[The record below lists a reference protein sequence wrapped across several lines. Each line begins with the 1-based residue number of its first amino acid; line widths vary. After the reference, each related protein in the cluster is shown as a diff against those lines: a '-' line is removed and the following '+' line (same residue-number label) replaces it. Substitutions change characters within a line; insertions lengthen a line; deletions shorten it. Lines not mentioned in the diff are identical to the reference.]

1 LPLGCPAKSAATFIT
16 TRKGK
21 SMALNKLKLADDTKL
36 KPARR
41 IPFTKKALEAVKPPA
56 KGEVVVHDSEQA
68 GLVMRI
74 RTTGAKAFYLFKK
87 FKGRVVKLKLG
98 DFPGT
103 TVERARKAIVEKLA
117 DMNKGEDPAA
127 RRRQERAEAT
137 IGGIWAAYQRDH
149 HPRCSPRTAA
159 QDVWLF
165 NRYLG
170 GIASRRLGD
179 FPQSSVKAVHSL
191 AGKSSKT
198 SANRSIQ
205 LLRRL
210 YNYAGKHHEYQGLNP
225 TRNVEMFRENS
236 RERLLSDAELP
247 RFLAAAEAEGQPW
260 QDFFKLCLFTG
271 ARRSNLQAMKW
282 KDIDM
287 KAATW
292 RISGDETKNGTDTT
306 LPLAAPAL
314 EILERRKTE
323 QAGAESDRIRTSAY
337 VFPALRDKGDTLHLS
352 QPARPF
358 SRICKAAKIA
368 GATVHDLRRTAGA
381 WMAASGASL
390 PMIGKALG
398 HSDLRATAIYARLDL
413 APVRAAMEVATAN
426 MTGAK
431 VVKDEKING

>member
-1 LPLGCPAKSAATFIT
+1 LPLGCPAKSAATFII

-21 SMALNKLKLADDTKL
+21 SMALNKLRLADDTKL

-41 IPFTKKALEAVKPPA
+41 ITFTKKTLEAVKAPA
-56 KGEVVVHDSEQA
+56 KGETVIHDEEVK
-68 GLVMRI
+68 GLTFRA
-74 RTTGAKAFYLFKK
+74 RSTGSTAFYIVKK
-87 FKGRVVKLKLG
+87 HKGRVIRCKLG
-98 DFPGT
+98 DFPGMT
-103 TVERARKAIVEKLA
+103 IEQARRMAQEKIVG
-117 DMNKGEDPAA
+117 MNNGIDPAA

-137 IGGIWAAYQRDH
+137 IGGIWKAYQRDH

-179 FPQSSVKAVHSL
+179 FPQSSVKAVHTL
-191 AGKSSKT
+191 ASKSSKT
-198 SANRSIQ
+198 SANRAVQ

-210 YNYAGKHHEYQGLNP
+210 YNYAGRHHEYQGLNP
-225 TRNVEMFRENS
+225 TRNIEMFRENS
-236 RERLLSDAELP
+236 RERFLSDAELP
-247 RFLAAAEAEGQPW
+247 RFLAAAEVEGQPW

-271 ARRSNLQAMKW
+271 ARRSNIQAMQWSDISTESATWTIKGSEAKSG
-282 KDIDM
+282 KDIV
-287 KAATW
+287 
-292 RISGDETKNGTDTT
+292 I
-306 LPLAAPAL
+306 PLAAPAM
-314 EILERRKTE
+314 EILKRRKTE
-323 QAGAESDRIRTSAY
+323 QAEEENDRIRTSAY

-358 SRICKAAKIA
+358 SRICERA
-368 GATVHDLRRTAGA
+368 GIKGVTIHDLRRTAGA

-413 APVRAAMEVATAN
+413 SPVRAAMETATAN
-426 MTGAK
+426 MTGGKA
-431 VVKDEKING
+431 VKQ